1 MPSIKEL
8 ILLSTLLFHA
18 LPVGAAPAPADGY
31 RGIDQHLPLHAGI
44 EPCEDCGEG
53 DPGHEDGKDGGDEG
67 GVGGET
73 TMTVTDCGD
82 VPTSTVTITTP
93 SGDGIATATITET
106 TTLTE
111 GAAGDSQTVTLIQT
125 ITDCTA
131 STTDLTTITA
141 DGSTITETFTT
152 PGPTITETT
161 TEIFASETITDPGV
175 TSTETLTITEAE
187 TSTITDTT
195 TLTEH
200 QVITE
205 ISSITTTETE
215 TLNITSTTT
224 EISTTTVT
232 ADDCTP
238 TNGGD
243 TGPGYGS
250 CSDPTIRY
258 EYNGYEYV
266 YTTNNQV
273 DFPFG
278 ESPTIGSPAA
288 LICNRL
294 ESPCNAP
301 AATVAQCRAAIDAV
315 SSLTGQEA
323 ADEWNELI
331 TAIV

>member
-1 MPSIKEL
+1 MPSIKEFV
-8 ILLSTLLFHA
+8 LLSALLFQV
-18 LPVGAAPAPADGY
+18 LPVGAAPAPADGS

-44 EPCEDCGEG
+44 SPCEASGEG
-53 DPGHEDGKDGGDEG
+53 DPGEKDGGDEG
-67 GVGGET
+67 GDGRET
-73 TMTVTDCGD
+73 TVTVTDCGD
-82 VPTSTVTITTP
+82 VPTTTITITTP
-93 SGDGIATATITET
+93 SGEGIATATITET
-106 TTLTE
+106 TTLTV
-111 GAAGDSQTVTLIQT
+111 GTASDTQTVTLIQT

-131 STTDLTTITA
+131 TTTDLTTLTA
-141 DGSTITETFTT
+141 DGSTITEILTT

-161 TEIFASETITDPGV
+161 TEIIASENITDPGV
-175 TSTETLTITEAE
+175 TSTETLTITEA
-187 TSTITDTT
+187 DTA
-195 TLTEH
+195 
-200 QVITE
+200 
-205 ISSITTTETE
+205 SITTTETE

-224 EISTTTVT
+224 KISTTTVT

-238 TNGGD
+238 TDGGD
-243 TGPGYGS
+243 TGPDYGS

-258 EYNGYEYV
+258 TYNGYEYV

-301 AATVAQCRAAIDAV
+301 AATVAQCRAAIDTV
-315 SSLTGQEA
+315 SSLSGQGA
-323 ADEWNELI
+323 ADRWNELI